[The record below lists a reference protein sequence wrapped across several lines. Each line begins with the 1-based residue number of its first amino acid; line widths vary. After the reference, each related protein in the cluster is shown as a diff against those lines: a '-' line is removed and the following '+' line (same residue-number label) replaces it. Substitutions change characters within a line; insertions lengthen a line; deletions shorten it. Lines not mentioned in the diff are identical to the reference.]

1 MNKLD
6 WTDKMNRLT
15 IKRNNVMSNFIHQA
29 SNWTIKHALSLGCN
43 TIVIGNNKEW
53 KRASKMSKVVNQS
66 FVGIPHQM
74 YIRQL
79 QYKAENLGLSV
90 IITEESY
97 TSKYS
102 FLDLEEIKK
111 HEQYKGKRIK
121 RGMFQSSKN
130 KLINA
135 DVNDA
140 YNIMRKVF
148 PNAFANEV
156 SGVGLHPSSS
166 KYYLGNMDE

>member
-1 MNKLD
+1 M
-6 WTDKMNRLT
+6 
-15 IKRNNVMSNFIHQA
+15 
-29 SNWTIKHALSLGCN
+29 SLGCN
-43 TIVIGNNKEW
+43 TIIVGNNKDW
-53 KRASKMSKVVNQS
+53 KRESKMSKKVNQS
-66 FVGIPHQM
+66 FIGIPHQM

-79 QYKAENLGLSV
+79 QYKAENVGLSV
-90 IITEESY
+90 VITEESY

-135 DVNDA
+135 DVNGA

-148 PNAFANEV
+148 SDAFANGV
-156 SGVGLHPSSS
+156 SGVGLNPVRV
-166 KYYLGNMDE
+166 NII